1 MIKNVVLKDRYLD
14 SVVLM
19 AVAGKVKT
27 LPGVSE
33 VSAMMG
39 TDSSKGILKGA
50 GILDATGEK
59 AAGGDLIIAMKVEN
73 AGVADKVVAAVQGML
88 EQKDSGG
95 EDAGQAPPRSIAATV
110 ERQAGSNLAFFS
122 LPGPFVKREA
132 MAALS
137 HGLNLMIFSDNV
149 TVEEEVALKTRAAEL
164 GLLVMGPDCGTAII
178 GGAALGFANVV
189 PKGPIGIVGASG
201 TGIQQVSC
209 ILANRGYGISHA
221 IGLGGRDLSPKV
233 GGIMMRQGIR
243 ALAADPDTKLI
254 VLISKPPAPEVAK
267 TVLDV
272 ARSCGKKVVVNFL
285 KGDPEEAARRNL
297 PFADSL
303 EAAAELA
310 IATLD
315 GGTMPTREFDDAAA
329 VEALVAKVRPGLTG
343 KYLRGLYSGGTL
355 ADEALLLLSRKK
367 IDCYSNLP
375 LIPELALPDNNRSQG
390 NTVVDLGDDEFTRG
404 RPHPMIDFTLRCE
417 RIVQEAADPETRVI
431 LLDVVTGYG
440 SHPDPAGA
448 LVPAI
453 EAARVKAGRQ
463 LAFVAAVCGTDGDPQ
478 PRQAQAAKLA
488 AAGVLL
494 MPTNAQAARL
504 AARLLA

>member
-19 AVAGKVKT
+19 AVAGRVKA
-27 LPGVSE
+27 LPGVTE

-39 TDSSKGILKGA
+39 TEAGKGILKGA
-50 GILDATGEK
+50 GILDATGAK
-59 AAGGDLIIAMKVEN
+59 ATGGDLIVAMQVDDV
-73 AGVADKVVAAVQGML
+73 GVADKVLAAVQGML

-95 EDAGQAPPRSIAATV
+95 GDQEAPPRSIAAAV

-132 MAALS
+132 LVALN

-149 TVEEEVALKTRAAEL
+149 TVAEEVALKTRATEL

-178 GGAALGFANVV
+178 GGVALGFANVV
-189 PKGPIGIVGASG
+189 PRGSIGIVGASG

-209 ILANRGYGISHA
+209 ILANRGYGISQA

-233 GGIMMRQGIR
+233 GGMMMRQGIR
-243 ALAADPDTKLI
+243 ALAADPATKLI
-254 VLISKPPAPEVAK
+254 VLISKPPAPEVANA
-267 TVLDV
+267 VLEV

-310 IATLD
+310 IATLE
-315 GGTMPTREFDDAAA
+315 GTSIHPRDFTDAAA
-329 VEALVAKVRPGLTG
+329 AERMVTEALPGLTG
-343 KYLRGLYSGGTL
+343 RYLRGLYSGGTL
-355 ADEALLLLSRKK
+355 ADEALLLLSRRK

-375 LIPELALPDNNRSQG
+375 LIPELALTDNNKSQG
-390 NTVVDLGDDEFTRG
+390 NTIIDLGDDEFTRG

-417 RIVQEAADPETRVI
+417 RIVREAADPETRVI

-453 EAARVKAGRQ
+453 AAARGKAGRKI
-463 LAFVAAVCGTDGDPQ
+463 AFVAAVCGTDGDPQ
-478 PRQAQAAKLA
+478 PRPAQSEKLA

-504 AARLLA
+504 AARLLEA